1 MVIKLRTELVRSD
14 ANLDDGCFLTYTAL
28 MMQLKKDK
36 QEYSITVD
44 GIIGELYQR
53 WDCPRKYKQYIPIH
67 IQKLADAGYIK
78 IINTKT
84 LQCSNES
91 AGTAFI
97 LDLSGLEIQ
106 DGKKFISITD
116 DDVHSLLNIP
126 DTRNNIS
133 LFRYYCVLVS
143 TIDYNKKYGNYK
155 LSNILSYMTD
165 EICPKTQYNYN
176 KILQE
181 YKFIYFYKFHIDR
194 VFPDGGIKSFSHIYG
209 LYENIDAIETEARK
223 LQEKYKNNQK
233 CYTFI
238 LQHNKRNL
246 SKSIKQKINAMKK
259 GYIYSLEDLYQMKQN
274 AEEINKDYQDIISH
288 TDDSKVIKRYEKQM
302 IDVSAINSQILYV
315 SNSTKA
321 NKEVG

>member
-1 MVIKLRTELVRSD
+1 MVIKLRTELVRKD
-14 ANLDDGCFLTYTAL
+14 ANLDDECFLTYTAL
-28 MMQLKKDK
+28 MMQMKKDK

-44 GIIGELYQR
+44 GIVGELYQR
-53 WDCPRKYKQYIPIH
+53 WECPRRYRQYIPMH

-84 LQCSNES
+84 LQRSNES

-97 LDLSGLEIQ
+97 LDLSGLEIP
-106 DGKKFISITD
+106 DGKKFISITE

-133 LFRYYCVLVS
+133 LFRYYCVLIS
-143 TIDYNKKYGNYK
+143 TIDYNKKYGKYK
-155 LSNILSYMTD
+155 LSDILNYMTD
-165 EICPKTQYNYN
+165 DICPKTQYNYN

-181 YKFIYFYKFHIDR
+181 YEFIYFHKFNTDR

-209 LYENIDAIETEARK
+209 LYENMTMIETEARK
-223 LQEKYKNNQK
+223 LQEKYKK
-233 CYTFI
+233 DDHYTLI
-238 LQHNKRNL
+238 TRSSKRNL
-246 SKSIKQKINAMKK
+246 AKSIKQKINAMKK
-259 GYIYSLEDLYQMKQN
+259 GYIYSLEDLYQMKQD
-274 AEEINKDYQDIISH
+274 AEEINNNYQDIISH
-288 TDDSKVIKRYEKQM
+288 SDDHNVADKYEKQM
-302 IDVSAINSQILYV
+302 IDVSVINSQILYV

>member
-28 MMQLKKDK
+28 MMQMKKDK
-36 QEYSITVD
+36 QEYSITID

-53 WDCPRKYKQYIPIH
+53 WDCPRKYRQCIPIH
-67 IQKLADAGYIK
+67 IQKLANAGYIK
-78 IINTKT
+78 IINAKT
-84 LQCSNES
+84 LQYSNES

-106 DGKKFISITD
+106 DGKKFISITE

-181 YKFIYFYKFHIDR
+181 YKFIYFHKFNTDR

-223 LQEKYKNNQK
+223 LQEKYKK
-233 CYTFI
+233 DDYYTLI
-238 LQHNKRNL
+238 TRSSKRNL
-246 SKSIKQKINAMKK
+246 AKSIKQKINAMKK
-259 GYIYSLEDLYQMKQN
+259 GYIYSLENLYQMKQD

-288 TDDSKVIKRYEKQM
+288 SDDPKVVEKYEKQM
-302 IDVSAINSQILYV
+302 IDISAINSQILYV
-315 SNSTKA
+315 SNSTKT